1 MKARIR
7 RILFFSTILFFTVV
21 GAAVAQ
27 DAGMSDVD
35 VVDDRDHSD
44 SEKIIY
50 APGEAEVKFI
60 PKASARIARDSAA
73 THMSQTPQPKHKVE
87 PGAKPT
93 DKQPAK
99 SEDDSILTFN
109 FLYYIIQKY
118 KIQDIID

>member
-1 MKARIR
+1 MKARVH
-7 RILFFSTILFFTVV
+7 RILFFSTVLLF
-21 GAAVAQ
+21 AAAGHTVAQ

-35 VVDDRDHSD
+35 IIDDRDHGD

-60 PKASARIARDSAA
+60 PKASAKISRDSAT
-73 THMSQTPQPKHKVE
+73 THLPQMVPPKHKVE
-87 PGAKPT
+87 PVAKPA

-99 SEDDSILTFN
+99 PEDDSILTFN